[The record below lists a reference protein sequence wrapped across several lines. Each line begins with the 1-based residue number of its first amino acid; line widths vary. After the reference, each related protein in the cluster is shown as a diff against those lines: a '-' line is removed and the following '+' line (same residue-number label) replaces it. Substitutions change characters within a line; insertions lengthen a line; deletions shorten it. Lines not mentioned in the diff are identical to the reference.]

1 MITSKIQGSVSSD
14 RRGSVSGGQ
23 VGSVS
28 GGQVGSIW
36 TEFPVH
42 CLNEQSND
50 QWKWPD

>member
-14 RRGSVSGGQ
+14 RRGSLCSDQ

-36 TEFPVH
+36 TEFPIYGILLI
-42 CLNEQSND
+42 LNQLN
-50 QWKWPD
+50 

>member
-14 RRGSVSGGQ
+14 RRGSLCSDQ

-36 TEFPVH
+36 TEFPIKPLKQTQNSSS
-42 CLNEQSND
+42 C
-50 QWKWPD
+50 